1 MKTHVRVVCV
11 ALALAVA
18 GIHVAC
24 GGAGP
29 AGPAGPPGSNAPG
42 NDRIA
47 GEWHYVSGPMVAGAA
62 IDRIN
67 YLELAAEGSGTLF
80 TSSPTGINGCGSV
93 VFAVL
98 SDTTVAATL
107 PDFPDSNRSTVQFY
121 RYALPSPDALA
132 LTDAF
137 GNVTSF
143 QRAAAV
149 PVSATCPPAPLANA
163 VSVPANQQPGYPS
176 GLASDGT
183 SLWYSPANGGALP
196 LNPAT
201 GTTGTLVNF
210 VGGGGFQWVQA
221 IQGSDFWI
229 TCWCGH
235 NSYMERH
242 SSTGA
247 LVSSFDLSAAP
258 TSRDI
263 NIYAASYDGSN
274 LWVGG
279 YQGNIQKNMLLK
291 LNANVSPP
299 VVLAAYPF
307 DARIDGMAFKSGGM
321 WILTEYVGPTLVKI
335 DPAMGTVRATY
346 ALPHG
351 FYYRG
356 LTALHGNLYALRSN
370 SERTT
375 YEVLP
380 IAGL

>member
-1 MKTHVRVVCV
+1 MKINVSVLGLAM
-11 ALALAVA
+11 ALVGMEL
-18 GIHVAC
+18 AC

-29 AGPAGPPGSNAPG
+29 VGPVGPPGPGAPG
-42 NDRIA
+42 NDQIA
-47 GEWHYVSGPMVAGAA
+47 GEWHYLSGPMVTGAA

-107 PDFPDSNRSTVQFY
+107 PDFPDSHRSTVQFY
-121 RYALPSPDALA
+121 RYARPSPDALA

-143 QRAAAV
+143 QRAASV
-149 PVSATCPPAPLANA
+149 PPSLTCPSAPVANA
-163 VSVPANQQPGYPS
+163 VSVPANQQPNAVS
-176 GLASDGT
+176 GLANDGT
-183 SLWYSPANGGALP
+183 SLWYSPASGGALP
-196 LNPAT
+196 FNPAT

-210 VGGGGFQWVQA
+210 AGGGQFQWVQA

-229 TCWCGH
+229 TCWCGR
-235 NSYMERH
+235 NSYMQRW

-263 NIYAASYDGSN
+263 SIEAASYDGSN

-279 YQGNIQKNMLLK
+279 FQYSVQKNMLLK

-299 VVLAAYPF
+299 VVLAAFPF
-307 DARIDGMAFKSGGM
+307 DAQVDGMAFKSGEL
-321 WILTEYVGPTLVKI
+321 WILTEYVGPTLVKL
-335 DPAMGTVRATY
+335 DPATGTVRATY
-346 ALPHG
+346 ALPRG
-351 FYYRG
+351 FAYRG
-356 LTALHGNLYALRSN
+356 LAALHGNLYALRSN
-370 SERTT
+370 SARTT